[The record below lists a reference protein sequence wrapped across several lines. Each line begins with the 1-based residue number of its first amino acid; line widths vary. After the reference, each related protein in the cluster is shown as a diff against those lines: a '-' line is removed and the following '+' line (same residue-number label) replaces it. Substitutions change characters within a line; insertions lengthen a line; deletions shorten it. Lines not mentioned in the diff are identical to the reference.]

1 MTNDLTFLGKSIEAI
16 RDEQRIQRAETD
28 ALRSELQAQRG
39 ELQAQRGELQAQ
51 RAELKA
57 MRIRL
62 DLIDRSL
69 AEVVAVTTATA
80 DAVTALTASIDTRFA
95 ETHRQMATNLEVVLQ
110 AIERRP

>member
-1 MTNDLTFLGKSIEAI
+1 MTIDLTLLGKSIEAI
-16 RDEQRIQRAETD
+16 RDEQRIQRAEVD
-28 ALRSELQAQRG
+28 ALRS

-69 AEVVAVTTATA
+69 ADVVATTTATA
-80 DAVTALTASIDTRFA
+80 DAVTGLTASIDARFS
-95 ETHRQMATNLEVVLQ
+95 ETHRQMAANLEVVLQ

>member
-1 MTNDLTFLGKSIEAI
+1 MTIDLTLLGKSIEAI
-16 RDEQRIQRAETD
+16 RDEQRIQRAEVD

-39 ELQAQRGELQAQ
+39 ELQAQR
-51 RAELKA
+51 AELRA

-62 DLIDRSL
+62 DLIDGRL
-69 AEVVAVTTATA
+69 ADLVGSTGRTA
-80 DAVTALTASIDTRFA
+80 DAVTALTMSIDARFA

>member
-1 MTNDLTFLGKSIEAI
+1 MTIDLTLLGKSIEAI
-16 RDEQRIQRAETD
+16 RDEQRIQRAEMD
-28 ALRSELQAQRG
+28 ALRS

>member
-1 MTNDLTFLGKSIEAI
+1 
-16 RDEQRIQRAETD
+16 
-28 ALRSELQAQRG
+28 LQAQRG

-69 AEVVAVTTATA
+69 ADVVATTTATA
-80 DAVTALTASIDTRFA
+80 DAVTGLTARSTRGPSKCTGRWRPTWKWCCRRSSIAHESGAARA
-95 ETHRQMATNLEVVLQ
+95 NGIVAPRVSQCV
-110 AIERRP
+110 P

>member
-1 MTNDLTFLGKSIEAI
+1 MTIDLTLLGKSIEAI
-16 RDEQRIQRAETD
+16 RDEQRIQRAEVG
-28 ALRSELQAQRG
+28 ALRS

-62 DLIDRSL
+62 DLVDGHITDL
-69 AEVVAVTTATA
+69 VGVTAATG
-80 DAVTALTASIDTRFA
+80 DAVSALAASMDARFA

-110 AIERRP
+110 AIEHRS

>member
-1 MTNDLTFLGKSIEAI
+1 MTIDLTFLGKSIEAI
-16 RDEQRIQRAETD
+16 RDEQRIQRAEMD
-28 ALRSELQAQRG
+28 ALRS

-69 AEVVAVTTATA
+69 AEVVAGTTATA
-80 DAVTALTASIDTRFA
+80 DAVTALSASIDTRFA

>member
-1 MTNDLTFLGKSIEAI
+1 MTIDLTLLGKSIEAI
-16 RDEQRIQRAETD
+16 RDEQRIQRAEVD
-28 ALRSELQAQRG
+28 ALRS

-69 AEVVAVTTATA
+69 ADVVATTTATA

>member
-1 MTNDLTFLGKSIEAI
+1 MTIDLTLLGKSIEAI
-16 RDEQRIQRAETD
+16 RDEQRIQRAEVD

-39 ELQAQRGELQAQ
+39 ELQAQRAELQAQ

-62 DLIDRSL
+62 DLVDGHITDL
-69 AEVVAVTTATA
+69 VGVTAATG
-80 DAVTALTASIDTRFA
+80 DAVSALAASMDARFA

-110 AIERRP
+110 AIEHRS

>member
-1 MTNDLTFLGKSIEAI
+1 MTIDLTLLGKSIEAI
-16 RDEQRIQRAETD
+16 RDEQRIQRAEVD

-69 AEVVAVTTATA
+69 ADVVATTTATA
-80 DAVTALTASIDTRFA
+80 DAVTVLTASIDARFS
-95 ETHRQMATNLEVVLQ
+95 ETHRQMAANLEVVLQ

>member
-1 MTNDLTFLGKSIEAI
+1 MTIDLTFLGKSIEAI

-28 ALRSELQAQRG
+28 ALRS